1 MSKQTSLSNF
11 FKQPSTSNSSSAI
24 VNGPDSDVSENE
36 LRPPLKKVKLTTK
49 ILNYNENYVEYGF
62 TYLRE
67 NNIDLPQ
74 SAMHIAKSKKAYT
87 IGEKLLKPC
96 MIDIFTELFGSEYAT
111 KINSIPMSNDTI
123 SRRINIMAVDIEY
136 QLIQKINKSIF
147 YGIQIDESTDINN
160 EAILLIYIRYVD
172 TDLNDINEEFLCCLN
187 LPTFCTSEEIFKAIL
202 MYFDKNDLSISK
214 CIGICTDGAA
224 AMTGKF
230 NGLVARIKQIAHK
243 DIISTHCFIHR
254 EQLATKDMVMPK
266 VKSFCST
273 RLRGFVK
280 EFGEALSD

>member
-24 VNGPDSDVSENE
+24 VNGSDSDVSENE
-36 LRPPLKKVKLTTK
+36 LRPPLKKVKLTSK
-49 ILNYNENYVEYGF
+49 ILNY
-62 TYLRE
+62 
-67 NNIDLPQ
+67 
-74 SAMHIAKSKKAYT
+74 
-87 IGEKLLKPC
+87 
-96 MIDIFTELFGSEYAT
+96 
-111 KINSIPMSNDTI
+111 
-123 SRRINIMAVDIEY
+123 
-136 QLIQKINKSIF
+136 
-147 YGIQIDESTDINN
+147 DE
-160 EAILLIYIRYVD
+160 RYVD

-202 MYFDKNDLSISK
+202 VYFDKNDLSISK

-254 EQLATKDMVMPK
+254 EQLATKDMDIFSILNDLNLSLQGPYTNIFTSNNKIEAFLNKIELWEKRLQKLTFDMFP
-266 VKSFCST
+266 SF
-273 RLRGFVK
+273 LIWWK
-280 EFGEALSD
+280 KK